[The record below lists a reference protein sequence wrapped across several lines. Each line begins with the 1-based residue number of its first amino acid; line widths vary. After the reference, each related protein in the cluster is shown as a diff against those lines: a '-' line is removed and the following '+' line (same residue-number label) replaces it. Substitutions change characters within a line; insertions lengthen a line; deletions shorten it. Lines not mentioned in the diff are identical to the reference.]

1 MKEIESYIETYFGIG
16 GNDLSSVGKLF
27 TNTTLKKNDYLLKMS
42 QYAQSIHFVKSG
54 YLRMY
59 AYNESGEKEITQWI
73 SNHGMFLTDLS
84 SFMFGTPSRWNI
96 QALSDCELYTI
107 SKEAFQSISSFVENW
122 AELEKLFIAKC
133 FVTLENRVFGQ
144 LSMTAEEKVKNLME
158 SNPDIFLIIMMHK
171 LFISIFLSFSTITI
185 MAQKEIKT
193 AIDISA
199 PPETVWE
206 ILTAFSD
213 YENWNPFITS
223 VEGDFIV
230 GEKVKIIKK

>member
-96 QALSDCELYTI
+96 QALSDSELYTI

-158 SNPDIFLIIMMHK
+158 SNPDIFLQVPLQHIASMLGM
-171 LFISIFLSFSTITI
+171 T
-185 MAQKEIKT
+185 
-193 AIDISA
+193 
-199 PPETVWE
+199 PETLSRVRRKM
-206 ILTAFSD
+206 IS
-213 YENWNPFITS
+213 
-223 VEGDFIV
+223 
-230 GEKVKIIKK
+230 